1 MTTTMDTNDS
11 TIGATQTT
19 PANDKGNKGEK
30 DEIDFQRTLFT
41 NQQDDDF
48 LKNTFPD
55 YCGEGGIELIN
66 PNTRLAYTSVK
77 EITKSTSKADIVV
90 RYKNIYGQS
99 HTRNISYKSFRGAS
113 PSIINHTPRSAKV
126 FQVSGEL
133 HLDVSGIDILAKEYI
148 EKRNQGQFKEDVK
161 IGMLDT
167 YDNNES
173 VRQSILQVVSYFVFK
188 GTGSKKSEHEC
199 NSIMIKNRDGSHTFR
214 SYDTDEEKLVYVR
227 SIIENCVISFRNKG
241 MPRETRSECQPW
253 VYMNAAGK
261 ECGSIHVRMAHH

>member
-1 MTTTMDTNDS
+1 MDTNDS
-11 TIGATQTT
+11 TIGLTHPTIT
-19 PANDKGNKGEK
+19 KGNKGEK
-30 DEIDFQRTLFT
+30 DEIAFQQELFT
-41 NQQDDDF
+41 KNKDNDNDY
-48 LKNTFPD
+48 LKKTFPD

-77 EITKSTSKADIVV
+77 EITKTKSTSKADFIVC
-90 RYKNIYGQS
+90 YKKICGQPQ
-99 HTRNISYKSFRGAS
+99 TWNISYKSFRGGN
-113 PSIINHTPRSAKV
+113 PSILNHTPRSANV
-126 FQVSGEL
+126 FQEAGEL
-133 HLDVSGIDILAKEYI
+133 HLDVSGLDILAKEYI
-148 EKRNQGQFKEDVK
+148 EKRNQGLFGEDVR
-161 IGMLDT
+161 ISRFDT
-167 YDNNES
+167 YHNDS
-173 VRQSILQVVSYFVFK
+173 VRQSIQNTVAYFVFK
-188 GTGSKKSEHEC
+188 GTGRGKDKHEC